1 MKCVQ
6 MSLFINLINVFEFLM
21 ITQNLR
27 GNTVSN
33 IFQEVKIETLLSLLS
48 FFTNISPTN
57 KATFQSV

>member
-33 IFQEVKIETLLSLLS
+33 IFQEVKIEPLLSL
-48 FFTNISPTN
+48 
-57 KATFQSV
+57 